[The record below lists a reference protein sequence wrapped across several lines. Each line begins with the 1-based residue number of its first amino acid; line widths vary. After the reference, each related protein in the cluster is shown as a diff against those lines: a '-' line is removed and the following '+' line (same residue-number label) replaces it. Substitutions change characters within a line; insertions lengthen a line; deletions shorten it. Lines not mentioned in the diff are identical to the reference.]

1 MIDNDKQ
8 LIVIDASNGAI
19 QTDSYARNSA
29 LELAILAW
37 LDSKGNKS
45 GSVRTAS
52 IYRDYLTGFRAWLQE
67 RGLDLDGDVQAIA
80 TAAQAWCGDSVKG
93 KKVAPATFNQRRAV
107 LSSFYAFAMKRG
119 FLSSNPLEM
128 VDGQTTQEYRSARPL
143 NRDAVNKALI
153 DIDRQTVPGMRDYA
167 LLSILLTT
175 GRRVNELVS
184 LNVGDLSLEGDTLVA
199 TWRRTKGGKTM
210 QDEILSHIARVL
222 VRYLEDFY
230 SSPFASINPDNP
242 VFVSL
247 GNRDKGKRLTAM
259 GVSLVCQKHL
269 GVSKVHAT
277 RHTFAHLMEEG
288 GAKVSE
294 IQAKLGHNN
303 LQTTGRY
310 LAALNSAKNA
320 HAGKIAAMLGIDEE

>member
-1 MIDNDKQ
+1 MIDDDKQ
-8 LIVIDASNGAI
+8 LIIVDASEGVI

-37 LDSKGNKS
+37 LDSKGSKS
-45 GSVRTAS
+45 GSIKTS
-52 IYRDYLTGFRAWLQE
+52 TTYRDYITGFRSFLNQQ
-67 RGLDLDGDVQAIA
+67 GYDLDSDPQMIA
-80 TAAQAWCGDSVKG
+80 TLAQAWCAHSLRA

-107 LSSFYAFAMKRG
+107 LSSFYAFSKKRS
-119 FLSSNPLEM
+119 FLSSNPLEL
-128 VDGQTTQEYRSARPL
+128 VDGLTTQEYRSARPL
-143 NRDAVNKALI
+143 NKEAVGKALNS
-153 DIDRQTVPGMRDYA
+153 IDRSDVPGMRDYT
-167 LLSILLTT
+167 LLSLLLTT

-184 LNVGDLSLEGDTLVA
+184 LCVGDLNLEGDTMVI

-210 QDEILSHIARVL
+210 VDEIRPHIARVL
-222 VRYLEDFY
+222 IRYLEDFY
-230 SSPFASINPDNP
+230 SMPLTQINPDAP

-259 GVSLVCQKHL
+259 GVSLICKKHL
-269 GVSKVHAT
+269 GISKVHAT

-310 LAALNSAKNA
+310 LAALNSAKNE